1 MKNMKILMLLL
12 ILGILIAASVPMVS
26 AAFWNSNREKSHRT
40 LYDDGHYQIP
50 NYWRNYREDVYER
63 NPGLPFDRGYYM
75 NVERQHRAIYYDYLR
90 DVYNSR
96 NANMRRGYN

>member
-26 AAFWNSNREKSHRT
+26 AAWWDNDRHDKHRY
-40 LYDDGHYQIP
+40 LYDDGHYRIP

-63 NPGLPFDRGYYM
+63 NPNLPFDRGYYM
-75 NVERQHRAIYYDYLR
+75 NLERQHRAIYSDYLR
-90 DVYNSR
+90 DVYHSR
-96 NANMRRGYN
+96 RANMRRGYN